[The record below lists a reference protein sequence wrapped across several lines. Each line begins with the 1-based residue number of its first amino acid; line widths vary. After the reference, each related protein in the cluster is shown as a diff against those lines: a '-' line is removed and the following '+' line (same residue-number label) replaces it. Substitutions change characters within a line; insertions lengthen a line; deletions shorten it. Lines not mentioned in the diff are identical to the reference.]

1 MIEVNNRG
9 NDKRSIKK
17 IYKDELKVNHNTT
30 ITLPPTSMLNREYSL
45 LPLSHIPNNFIIDCN
60 ELGYYA
66 INKSDKYG
74 FNNDNSTW
82 NKKIDFL
89 MVGDSFSYGQC
100 VFRKNNI
107 ASNLMYKK
115 KINILN
121 LSMPGN
127 GLLLNFA
134 ILKEYLPKVKTNSI
148 LWFVNDMDFENL
160 INEKKEIILLDYL
173 YKKNFSQNLHLK
185 KNEILKIQKDLFKKR
200 NSKLYLE
207 SFFSLTK
214 TKIFINNYINV
225 VSKKTFD
232 KIEYTNE
239 LEMISKTIFNELG
252 NLKAKGYD
260 IHIIHI
266 PIKNKL
272 LDKNYDNKF
281 KYIAEEL
288 SKKNNLNFI
297 SVEEIFENLN
307 VKKKLKFYSKNYSHF
322 TEEGYKHI
330 SNQISKNLD

>member
-1 MIEVNNRG
+1 MIRLIKFILIFFSLLLFFLVLYKLLIYEKLFDFYSHRYYFKYYLVSLIIIFIAFLIDLINEEFVKNFFLTFVSLTILFYFIEITLRMIEVNNRG

-225 VSKKTFD
+225 V
-232 KIEYTNE
+232 
-239 LEMISKTIFNELG
+239 L
-252 NLKAKGYD
+252 
-260 IHIIHI
+260 
-266 PIKNKL
+266 
-272 LDKNYDNKF
+272 
-281 KYIAEEL
+281 
-288 SKKNNLNFI
+288 KKNI
-297 SVEEIFENLN
+297 
-307 VKKKLKFYSKNYSHF
+307 
-322 TEEGYKHI
+322 
-330 SNQISKNLD
+330 